1 MWLDSVLEALTSQ
14 LSPLLVSGS
23 LVQPDTRL
31 SPSNSDELVGILRRQ
46 TPVWLNETRFWWF
59 TTCYMKQRPA
69 LQLMNKTIVVVRNDH
84 EQLIF
89 IFSLTKCYSDT
100 ITAVLLKITI
110 LYYIMW
116 KGFYFVYRNQNSS
129 FSIILLISFSII
141 LSISA
146 YLNGYRILNSY
157 YTWILIL
164 SLVRGQTSV
173 LSACQLWLT
182 SDALSV
188 LSVTLFGI

>member
-23 LVQPDTRL
+23 LVQPDTPL

-116 KGFYFVYRNQNSS
+116 KGFYFVYIVIKIAVFQ
-129 FSIILLISFSII
+129 
-141 LSISA
+141 
-146 YLNGYRILNSY
+146 SY
-157 YTWILIL
+157 
-164 SLVRGQTSV
+164 
-173 LSACQLWLT
+173 C
-182 SDALSV
+182 
-188 LSVTLFGI
+188 